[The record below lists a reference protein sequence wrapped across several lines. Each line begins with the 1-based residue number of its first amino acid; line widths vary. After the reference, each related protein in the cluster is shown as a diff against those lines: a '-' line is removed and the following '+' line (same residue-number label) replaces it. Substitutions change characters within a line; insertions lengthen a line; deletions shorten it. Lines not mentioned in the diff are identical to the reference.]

1 MPTRLQSAL
10 HLACRALSDMLKSSG
25 AMAGATLLS
34 RLLGMVRVM
43 IYARF
48 MGDGP
53 IASAFVYAFQIPNLF
68 RRLLGEGALTA
79 AFIPLFKNKEKTE
92 GDKAMWHTANAVVSA
107 LVVASALVVG
117 LVMLGLSAA
126 LMWGEFDTHTRLML
140 ELLRV
145 VFPYMLLVCLAA
157 VFMGMLNSRGYFFIP
172 AMGATLLNVVMIA
185 TVLLVAP
192 RWGEDLG
199 EQIFALAFGVLV
211 AGVAQAAFQV
221 PYLYREGYRLRWV
234 APWRNDSVREVVRK
248 MIPATI
254 GVAAFQFNIIITQTL
269 AFWIERASGTQ
280 IVASFEYAVRLMEL
294 PQGVFGVS
302 LATFLLP
309 TLAGLAAEK
318 QFPEFRDNLRR
329 GMGYLFFV
337 NAIAAAMLMVLA
349 EPMVR
354 LLFQHGAF
362 TADSTRRASFALM
375 CLAPSLLTYSAVNV
389 MARAFYALGDT
400 KVPMQISAVCLCLN
414 IVVLVPLIFMFPKGL
429 EAGALGV
436 ANALSSLLNVGLLSY
451 ALKRKMPKWEIQS
464 LLRPVAGMLLAAVV
478 AGGVAWFLHGQWV
491 ANLGYETVWLKI
503 GEVFAPAIVA
513 ALVYWGITA
522 AIGLREARDLFALIR
537 KNRQR
542 INRLAKRLAVFAFLR
557 ALNRLNCAPQ

>member
-1 MPTRLQSAL
+1 
-10 HLACRALSDMLKSSG
+10 MLKSSG

-107 LVVASALVVG
+107 LVVISALVIG

-126 LMWGEFDTHTRLML
+126 LMWGEFFDTHTRLML

-192 RWGEDLG
+192 HWGEDLG

-211 AGVAQAAFQV
+211 AGVAQASFQL
-221 PYLYREGYRLRWV
+221 PYLLREGYRPQWV
-234 APWRNDSVREVVRK
+234 TPWRNDSVREVVRK

-269 AFWIERASGTQ
+269 AFWIERSSGAK

-309 TLAGLAAEK
+309 TLAGLAADK

-337 NAIAAAMLMVLA
+337 NALAAVMLIVLA
-349 EPMVR
+349 VPMVR
-354 LLFQHGAF
+354 LLFERGEF
-362 TADSTRRASFALM
+362 TADSTRRAGFALM

-400 KVPMQISAVCLCLN
+400 KVPMQISAVSLCLN
-414 IVVLVPLIFMFPKGL
+414 IVVLVPLVFIFEDKNK
-429 EAGALGV
+429 AGALGV
-436 ANALSSLLNVGLLSY
+436 ANAISSLLNVGLLSY

-464 LLRPVAGMLLAAVV
+464 LLRPLLGMLLAAGV
-478 AGGVAWFLHGQWV
+478 AGGVAWVLHGQWMEQFG
-491 ANLGYETVWLKI
+491 NESVWLKI
-503 GEVFAPAIVA
+503 GEVFGPAIIA

-537 KNRQR
+537 KDV
-542 INRLAKRLAVFAFLR
+542 AAE
-557 ALNRLNCAPQ
+557 

>member
-318 QFPEFRDNLRR
+318 QFPEFRENLRR

-354 LLFQHGAF
+354 LLFEHGAF

-414 IVVLVPLIFMFPKGL
+414 IVVLLPLIFMFPKGL
-429 EAGALGV
+429 QAGALGV

-542 INRLAKRLAVFAFLR
+542 INPLGQ
-557 ALNRLNCAPQ
+557 APGRFRFSPRFKPA

>member
-107 LVVASALVVG
+107 LVVISALVIGV
-117 LVMLGLSAA
+117 VMLGLSAA

-211 AGVAQAAFQV
+211 AGVAQAGFQL
-221 PYLYREGYRLRWV
+221 PYLLREGYRPQWV
-234 APWRNDSVREVVRK
+234 TPWRNDSVREVVRK

-269 AFWIERASGTQ
+269 AFWIERASGTK

-318 QFPEFRDNLRR
+318 QFPEFRENLRR

-349 EPMVR
+349 VPMVR
-354 LLFQHGAF
+354 LLFEHGAF

-414 IVVLVPLIFMFPKGL
+414 IVVLLPLIFMFPKGL
-429 EAGALGV
+429 QAGALGV

-451 ALKRKMPKWEIQS
+451 ALKRKMPKWEVQS
-464 LLRPVAGMLLAAVV
+464 LLRPLAGMLLAAGV

-537 KNRQR
+537 KNQ
-542 INRLAKRLAVFAFLR
+542 AED
-557 ALNRLNCAPQ
+557 

>member
-1 MPTRLQSAL
+1 
-10 HLACRALSDMLKSSG
+10 MLKSSG

-43 IYARF
+43 VYARF
-48 MGDGP
+48 MGDGA

-79 AFIPLFKNKEKTE
+79 AFIPLFKTKEKTE

-107 LVVASALVVG
+107 LVVISALVIGV
-117 LVMLGLSAA
+117 VMLGLSAA
-126 LMWGEFDTHTRLML
+126 LMWGEFDTHTELML
-140 ELLRV
+140 KLLRV

-172 AMGATLLNVVMIA
+172 AMGATLLNVVMIT

-192 RWGEDLG
+192 HWGEDLG
-199 EQIFALAFGVLV
+199 EQIFVLAFGVLV
-211 AGVAQAAFQV
+211 AGVAQAGFQL
-221 PYLYREGYRLRWV
+221 PYLFREGYRPRWV
-234 APWRNDSVREVVRK
+234 TPWRNDSVREVVRK

-269 AFWIERASGTQ
+269 AFWIERSSGSK

-309 TLAGLAAEK
+309 TLAGLAADK

-337 NAIAAAMLMVLA
+337 NALAAAMLMVLA
-349 EPMVR
+349 VPMVR
-354 LLFQHGAF
+354 LLFEHGAF
-362 TADSTRRASFALM
+362 NADSTRRASFALM

-400 KVPMQISAVCLCLN
+400 KVPMQISAVSLCIN
-414 IVVLVPLIFMFPKGL
+414 IVVLVPLVFMFPKDYQ
-429 EAGALGV
+429 AGALGV
-436 ANALSSLLNVGLLSY
+436 ANAISSFVNVGLLSY
-451 ALKRKMPKWEIQS
+451 ALKRKMPKWEVQS
-464 LLRPVAGMLLAAVV
+464 LLRPLAGMLLAAGV
-478 AGGVAWFLHGQWV
+478 AGVVAWFLHDQWMEQIG
-491 ANLGYETVWLKI
+491 NESVWLKI

-522 AIGLREARDLFALIR
+522 AIGLREARDLFTLVR
-537 KNRQR
+537 RTR
-542 INRLAKRLAVFAFLR
+542 TGE
-557 ALNRLNCAPQ
+557 

>member
-1 MPTRLQSAL
+1 
-10 HLACRALSDMLKSSG
+10 MLKSSG

-107 LVVASALVVG
+107 LVVISSLVIGV
-117 LVMLGLSAA
+117 VMLGLSAA
-126 LMWGEFDTHTRLML
+126 LMWGEFGTHTELMIK
-140 ELLRV
+140 LLRV
-145 VFPYMLLVCLAA
+145 VFPYMLLVCLTA

-172 AMGATLLNVVMIA
+172 AMGATLLNVVMII

-234 APWRNDSVREVVRK
+234 TPWRNDSVREVVCK

-269 AFWIERASGTQ
+269 AFWIERSSGTQ

-309 TLAGLAAEK
+309 TLAGLA
-318 QFPEFRDNLRR
+318 
-329 GMGYLFFV
+329 
-337 NAIAAAMLMVLA
+337 
-349 EPMVR
+349 
-354 LLFQHGAF
+354 
-362 TADSTRRASFALM
+362 TTS
-375 CLAPSLLTYSAVNV
+375 
-389 MARAFYALGDT
+389 
-400 KVPMQISAVCLCLN
+400 
-414 IVVLVPLIFMFPKGL
+414 
-429 EAGALGV
+429 
-436 ANALSSLLNVGLLSY
+436 
-451 ALKRKMPKWEIQS
+451 
-464 LLRPVAGMLLAAVV
+464 
-478 AGGVAWFLHGQWV
+478 GVAWVTCFS
-491 ANLGYETVWLKI
+491 
-503 GEVFAPAIVA
+503 
-513 ALVYWGITA
+513 
-522 AIGLREARDLFALIR
+522 
-537 KNRQR
+537 
-542 INRLAKRLAVFAFLR
+542 
-557 ALNRLNCAPQ
+557 

>member
-107 LVVASALVVG
+107 LVVISALVIGV
-117 LVMLGLSAA
+117 VMLGLSAA

-211 AGVAQAAFQV
+211 AGVAQAGFQL

-234 APWRNDSVREVVRK
+234 TPWRNDSVRDVVRK

-269 AFWIERASGTQ
+269 AFWIERASGTK

-318 QFPEFRDNLRR
+318 QFPEFRENLRR

-349 EPMVR
+349 VPMVR
-354 LLFQHGAF
+354 LLFEHGEF

-414 IVVLVPLIFMFPKGL
+414 IVVLLPLIFIFPKEL
-429 EAGALGV
+429 QAGALGV
-436 ANALSSLLNVGLLSY
+436 ANALSSLLNAGLLSY

-464 LLRPVAGMLLAAVV
+464 LLRPLAGMLLAAGV
-478 AGGVAWFLHGQWV
+478 AGGVAWFLHRQWV

-537 KNRQR
+537 KNQ
-542 INRLAKRLAVFAFLR
+542 AED
-557 ALNRLNCAPQ
+557 

>member
-107 LVVASALVVG
+107 LVVISALVIGV
-117 LVMLGLSAA
+117 VMLGLSAA

-211 AGVAQAAFQV
+211 AGVAQAGFQL

-269 AFWIERASGTQ
+269 AFWIERASGTK

-318 QFPEFRDNLRR
+318 QFPEFRENLRR

-349 EPMVR
+349 VPMVR
-354 LLFQHGAF
+354 LLFEHGAF

-414 IVVLVPLIFMFPKGL
+414 IVVLLPLIFMFPKGL
-429 EAGALGV
+429 QAGALGV

-451 ALKRKMPKWEIQS
+451 ALKRKMPKWEVQS
-464 LLRPVAGMLLAAVV
+464 LLRPLAGMLLAAGV

-537 KNRQR
+537 KNQ
-542 INRLAKRLAVFAFLR
+542 AED
-557 ALNRLNCAPQ
+557 

>member
-269 AFWIERASGTQ
+269 AFWIERSSGTQ

-337 NAIAAAMLMVLA
+337 NAIATAMLMVLA

-414 IVVLVPLIFMFPKGL
+414 IVVLLPLIFMFPKGL

-451 ALKRKMPKWEIQS
+451 ALKRKMPKWEVQS
-464 LLRPVAGMLLAAVV
+464 LLRPLAGMLLAAVV

-522 AIGLREARDLFALIR
+522 AIGIREARDLFALIR
-537 KNRQR
+537 KNQ
-542 INRLAKRLAVFAFLR
+542 AED
-557 ALNRLNCAPQ
+557 

>member
-107 LVVASALVVG
+107 LVVISALVIGV
-117 LVMLGLSAA
+117 VMLGLSAA
-126 LMWGEFDTHTRLML
+126 LMWGEFDTHTELML

-269 AFWIERASGTQ
+269 AFWIERASGTK

-318 QFPEFRDNLRR
+318 QFPEFRENLRR

-349 EPMVR
+349 VPMVR
-354 LLFQHGAF
+354 LLFEHGAF

-414 IVVLVPLIFMFPKGL
+414 IVVLLPLIFMFPKGL
-429 EAGALGV
+429 QAGALGV

-537 KNRQR
+537 KNQ
-542 INRLAKRLAVFAFLR
+542 AED
-557 ALNRLNCAPQ
+557 

>member
-107 LVVASALVVG
+107 LVVISALVIGV
-117 LVMLGLSAA
+117 VMLGLSAA

-211 AGVAQAAFQV
+211 AGVAQAGFQL

-234 APWRNDSVREVVRK
+234 TPWRNDSVREVVRK

-269 AFWIERASGTQ
+269 AFWIERSSGVQ

-309 TLAGLAAEK
+309 TLAGLAADK

-354 LLFQHGAF
+354 LLFEHGEF
-362 TADSTRRASFALM
+362 TAVSTRRASFALM

-414 IVVLVPLIFMFPKGL
+414 IVVLLPLIFMFPKGL
-429 EAGALGV
+429 QAGALGV

-478 AGGVAWFLHGQWV
+478 AGGVAWFLHRQWV

-537 KNRQR
+537 KNQ
-542 INRLAKRLAVFAFLR
+542 AED
-557 ALNRLNCAPQ
+557 

>member
-107 LVVASALVVG
+107 LVVISSLVIGV
-117 LVMLGLSAA
+117 VMLGLSAA

-211 AGVAQAAFQV
+211 AGVAQAGFQL

-234 APWRNDSVREVVRK
+234 TPWRNDSVREVVRK

-269 AFWIERASGTQ
+269 AFWIERASGTK

-318 QFPEFRDNLRR
+318 QFPEFRENLRR

-349 EPMVR
+349 VPMVR
-354 LLFQHGAF
+354 LLFEHGAF

-414 IVVLVPLIFMFPKGL
+414 IVVLLPLIFMFPKGL
-429 EAGALGV
+429 QAGALGV

-451 ALKRKMPKWEIQS
+451 ALKRKMPKWEIQP
-464 LLRPVAGMLLAAVV
+464 LLRPFAGMLLAAVV

-537 KNRQR
+537 KNQ
-542 INRLAKRLAVFAFLR
+542 AED
-557 ALNRLNCAPQ
+557 

>member
-79 AFIPLFKNKEKTE
+79 AFIPLFKNKETTE

-107 LVVASALVVG
+107 LVVISALVIGV
-117 LVMLGLSAA
+117 VMLGLSAA

-211 AGVAQAAFQV
+211 AGVAQAGFQL

-269 AFWIERASGTQ
+269 AFWIERASGTK

-318 QFPEFRDNLRR
+318 QFPEFRENLRR

-349 EPMVR
+349 VPMVR
-354 LLFQHGAF
+354 LLFEHGAF

-414 IVVLVPLIFMFPKGL
+414 IVVLLPLIFMFPKGL
-429 EAGALGV
+429 QAGALGV

-537 KNRQR
+537 KNQ
-542 INRLAKRLAVFAFLR
+542 AED
-557 ALNRLNCAPQ
+557 

>member
-79 AFIPLFKNKEKTE
+79 AFIPLFKNKETTE

-107 LVVASALVVG
+107 LVVISSLVIGV
-117 LVMLGLSAA
+117 VMLGLSAA

-211 AGVAQAAFQV
+211 AGVAQAGFQL

-234 APWRNDSVREVVRK
+234 TPWRNDSVREVVRK

-269 AFWIERASGTQ
+269 AFWIERASGTK

-318 QFPEFRDNLRR
+318 QFPEFRENLRR

-349 EPMVR
+349 VPMVR
-354 LLFQHGAF
+354 LLFEHGAF

-414 IVVLVPLIFMFPKGL
+414 IVVLLPLIFMFPKGL
-429 EAGALGV
+429 QAGALGV

-451 ALKRKMPKWEIQS
+451 ALKRKMPKWEIQP
-464 LLRPVAGMLLAAVV
+464 LLRPFAGMLLAAVV

-513 ALVYWGITA
+513 ALVYWGVTA

-537 KNRQR
+537 KNQ
-542 INRLAKRLAVFAFLR
+542 AED
-557 ALNRLNCAPQ
+557 

>member
-107 LVVASALVVG
+107 LVVISSLVIGV
-117 LVMLGLSAA
+117 VMLGLSAA

-211 AGVAQAAFQV
+211 AGVAQAGFQL

-234 APWRNDSVREVVRK
+234 TPWRNDSVREVVRK

-269 AFWIERASGTQ
+269 AFWIERASGTK

-318 QFPEFRDNLRR
+318 QFPEFRENLRR

-362 TADSTRRASFALM
+362 TADSTRRASFALL

-414 IVVLVPLIFMFPKGL
+414 IVVLLPLIFMFPKGL

-451 ALKRKMPKWEIQS
+451 ALKRKMPKWEIQP
-464 LLRPVAGMLLAAVV
+464 LLRSFAGMLLAAGV

-537 KNRQR
+537 KNQ
-542 INRLAKRLAVFAFLR
+542 AED
-557 ALNRLNCAPQ
+557 

>member
-157 VFMGMLNSRGYFFIP
+157 VFMGMLNSRGHFFIP

-269 AFWIERASGTQ
+269 AFWIERSSGAQ

-309 TLAGLAAEK
+309 TLAGLAADK

-354 LLFQHGAF
+354 LLFEYGEF
-362 TADSTRRASFALM
+362 TAVSTRRASFALM

-414 IVVLVPLIFMFPKGL
+414 IVVLLPLIFMFPKGL
-429 EAGALGV
+429 QAGALGV

-451 ALKRKMPKWEIQS
+451 ALKRKMPKWEIQP

-537 KNRQR
+537 KNQ
-542 INRLAKRLAVFAFLR
+542 AED
-557 ALNRLNCAPQ
+557 

>member
-107 LVVASALVVG
+107 LVVISALVIGV
-117 LVMLGLSAA
+117 VMLGLSAV

-211 AGVAQAAFQV
+211 AGVAQAGFQL

-234 APWRNDSVREVVRK
+234 TPWRNDSVREVVRK

-269 AFWIERASGTQ
+269 AFWIERASGTK

-318 QFPEFRDNLRR
+318 QFPEFRENLRR

-354 LLFQHGAF
+354 LLFEHGAF

-400 KVPMQISAVCLCLN
+400 KVPMQISAVCLCMN
-414 IVVLVPLIFMFPKGL
+414 IVVLLPLIFMFPKGL
-429 EAGALGV
+429 QAGALGV

-522 AIGLREARDLFALIR
+522 AIGLREARDLFTLIR
-537 KNRQR
+537 KNQ
-542 INRLAKRLAVFAFLR
+542 AED
-557 ALNRLNCAPQ
+557 

>member
-107 LVVASALVVG
+107 LVVISSLVIGV
-117 LVMLGLSAA
+117 VMLGLSAA

-211 AGVAQAAFQV
+211 AGVAQAGFQL

-269 AFWIERASGTQ
+269 AFWIERSSGAQ

-309 TLAGLAAEK
+309 TLAGLAADK

-354 LLFQHGAF
+354 LLFEHGEF
-362 TADSTRRASFALM
+362 TAVSTRRASFALM

-414 IVVLVPLIFMFPKGL
+414 IVVLLPLIFMFPKGL
-429 EAGALGV
+429 QAGALGV

-537 KNRQR
+537 KNQ
-542 INRLAKRLAVFAFLR
+542 AED
-557 ALNRLNCAPQ
+557 

>member
-1 MPTRLQSAL
+1 MPTRLESAL
-10 HLACRALSDMLKSSG
+10 PLACRALSDMLKSSG

-117 LVMLGLSAA
+117 LVMLGLSAV

-157 VFMGMLNSRGYFFIP
+157 VFMGMLNSRGHFFIP

-192 RWGEDLG
+192 RWGDDLG

-309 TLAGLAAEK
+309 TLAGLAADK
-318 QFPEFRDNLRR
+318 QFPEFRENLRR

-389 MARAFYALGDT
+389 MARAFYAMGDT

-414 IVVLVPLIFMFPKGL
+414 IVLLLPLIFMFPKGL

-451 ALKRKMPKWEIQS
+451 ALKRKMPKWEVQS
-464 LLRPVAGMLLAAVV
+464 LLRPFAGMLLAAVV

-522 AIGLREARDLFALIR
+522 AIGLREARDLFALIQ
-537 KNRQR
+537 KNQTED
-542 INRLAKRLAVFAFLR
+542 
-557 ALNRLNCAPQ
+557 

>member
-157 VFMGMLNSRGYFFIP
+157 VFMGMLNSRGHFFIP

-192 RWGEDLG
+192 RWGDDLG

-309 TLAGLAAEK
+309 TLAGLAADK
-318 QFPEFRDNLRR
+318 QFPEFRENLRR

-389 MARAFYALGDT
+389 MARAFYAIGDT

-414 IVVLVPLIFMFPKGL
+414 IVVLLPLIFIFPKGL

-451 ALKRKMPKWEIQS
+451 ALKRKMPKWEVQS
-464 LLRPVAGMLLAAVV
+464 LLRPFAGMLLAAVV

-522 AIGLREARDLFALIR
+522 AIGLREARDLFALIQ
-537 KNRQR
+537 KKQ
-542 INRLAKRLAVFAFLR
+542 AED
-557 ALNRLNCAPQ
+557 

>member
-107 LVVASALVVG
+107 LVVISALVIGV
-117 LVMLGLSAA
+117 VMLGLSAA

-211 AGVAQAAFQV
+211 AGVAQAGFQL

-234 APWRNDSVREVVRK
+234 TPWRNDSVREVVRK

-269 AFWIERASGTQ
+269 AFWIERSSGAQ

-309 TLAGLAAEK
+309 TLAGLAADK

-354 LLFQHGAF
+354 LLFEHGEF
-362 TADSTRRASFALM
+362 TAVSTRRASFALM

-414 IVVLVPLIFMFPKGL
+414 IVLLLPLIFMFPKGL
-429 EAGALGV
+429 QAGALGV

-451 ALKRKMPKWEIQS
+451 ALKRKMPKWEVQS
-464 LLRPVAGMLLAAVV
+464 LLRPLAGMLLAAVV

-537 KNRQR
+537 KNQ
-542 INRLAKRLAVFAFLR
+542 AED
-557 ALNRLNCAPQ
+557 

>member
-1 MPTRLQSAL
+1 
-10 HLACRALSDMLKSSG
+10 MLKSSG

-43 IYARF
+43 VYARF
-48 MGDGP
+48 MGDGA

-107 LVVASALVVG
+107 LVVISALVIGV
-117 LVMLGLSAA
+117 VMLGLSAA
-126 LMWGEFDTHTRLML
+126 LMWEFDKDTRLML

-145 VFPYMLLVCLAA
+145 VFPYMLLVCLTA

-211 AGVAQAAFQV
+211 AGVAQAGFQL
-221 PYLYREGYRLRWV
+221 PYLYREGYQLRWV
-234 APWRNDSVREVVRK
+234 TPWRNDSVREVVRK

-269 AFWIERASGTQ
+269 AFWIERASGAK

-309 TLAGLAAEK
+309 TLAGLAADK

-329 GMGYLFFV
+329 GMSYLFFV

-354 LLFQHGAF
+354 LLFEHGAF

-400 KVPMQISAVCLCLN
+400 KVPMQISVVCLCLN
-414 IVVLVPLIFMFPKGL
+414 IVVLLPLIFMFPKGQQ
-429 EAGALGV
+429 AGALGV
-436 ANALSSLLNVGLLSY
+436 ANALSSLLNVGLLSF

-464 LLRPVAGMLLAAVV
+464 LLRPLAGMLLAAVI
-478 AGGVAWFLHGQWV
+478 AGSVAWFLHGQWMEQFG
-491 ANLGYETVWLKI
+491 NESVWLKI

-513 ALVYWGITA
+513 ALVYWGLTA
-522 AIGLREARDLFALIR
+522 AIGLREPRDIFALIR
-537 KNRQR
+537 KSR
-542 INRLAKRLAVFAFLR
+542 
-557 ALNRLNCAPQ
+557 

>member
-107 LVVASALVVG
+107 LVVISALVIGV
-117 LVMLGLSAA
+117 VMLGLSAA

-192 RWGEDLG
+192 RWGDDLG
-199 EQIFALAFGVLV
+199 EQIFALALGVLV
-211 AGVAQAAFQV
+211 AGVAQAGFQV

-234 APWRNDSVREVVRK
+234 APWRNDSVLEVVRK

-269 AFWIERASGTQ
+269 AFWIERSSGAQ

-309 TLAGLAAEK
+309 TLAGLAADK

-354 LLFQHGAF
+354 LLFEHGEF
-362 TADSTRRASFALM
+362 TAVSTRRASFALM

-400 KVPMQISAVCLCLN
+400 KVPMQISAVCLCMN
-414 IVVLVPLIFMFPKGL
+414 IVVLLPLIFMFPKGL
-429 EAGALGV
+429 QAGALGV

-491 ANLGYETVWLKI
+491 VNLGYETVWLKI

-537 KNRQR
+537 KNQ
-542 INRLAKRLAVFAFLR
+542 AED
-557 ALNRLNCAPQ
+557 

>member
-1 MPTRLQSAL
+1 MPTRLESAL

-34 RLLGMVRVM
+34 RLLGMVRVI

-117 LVMLGLSAA
+117 LVMLGLSAV

-157 VFMGMLNSRGYFFIP
+157 VFMGMLNSRGHFFIP

-192 RWGEDLG
+192 RWGDDLG

-309 TLAGLAAEK
+309 TLAGLAADK
-318 QFPEFRDNLRR
+318 QFPEFRENLRR

-389 MARAFYALGDT
+389 MARAFYAMGDT

-414 IVVLVPLIFMFPKGL
+414 IVVLLPLIFIFPKGL

-451 ALKRKMPKWEIQS
+451 ALKRKMPKWEVQS
-464 LLRPVAGMLLAAVV
+464 LLRPFAGMLLAAVV
-478 AGGVAWFLHGQWV
+478 AGVVAWFLHGQWV

-522 AIGLREARDLFALIR
+522 AIGLREARDLFALIQ
-537 KNRQR
+537 KKQ
-542 INRLAKRLAVFAFLR
+542 AED
-557 ALNRLNCAPQ
+557 

>member
-157 VFMGMLNSRGYFFIP
+157 VFMGMLNSRGHFFIP

-211 AGVAQAAFQV
+211 AGVAQAGFQL

-234 APWRNDSVREVVRK
+234 TPWRNDSVREVVRK

-269 AFWIERASGTQ
+269 AFWIERSSGAQ

-309 TLAGLAAEK
+309 TLAGLAADK

-354 LLFQHGAF
+354 LLFEYGEF
-362 TADSTRRASFALM
+362 TAVSTRRASFALM

-414 IVVLVPLIFMFPKGL
+414 IVVLLPLIFIFPKEL
-429 EAGALGV
+429 QAGALGV
-436 ANALSSLLNVGLLSY
+436 ANALSSLLNAGLLSY

-464 LLRPVAGMLLAAVV
+464 LLRPLAGMLLAAVV

-537 KNRQR
+537 KNQ
-542 INRLAKRLAVFAFLR
+542 AED
-557 ALNRLNCAPQ
+557 

>member
-157 VFMGMLNSRGYFFIP
+157 VFMGMLNSRGHFFIP

-269 AFWIERASGTQ
+269 AFWIERSSGAQ

-309 TLAGLAAEK
+309 TLAGLAADK

-354 LLFQHGAF
+354 LLFEHGEF
-362 TADSTRRASFALM
+362 TAVSTRRASFALM

-414 IVVLVPLIFMFPKGL
+414 IVVLLPLIFMFPKGL
-429 EAGALGV
+429 QAGALGV

-451 ALKRKMPKWEIQS
+451 ALKRKMPKWEVQS
-464 LLRPVAGMLLAAVV
+464 LLRPLAGMLLAAGV

-537 KNRQR
+537 KNQ
-542 INRLAKRLAVFAFLR
+542 AED
-557 ALNRLNCAPQ
+557 

>member
-1 MPTRLQSAL
+1 MPSRLESAL

-34 RLLGMVRVM
+34 RLLGMVRVI

-117 LVMLGLSAA
+117 LVMLGLSAV

-157 VFMGMLNSRGYFFIP
+157 VFMGMLNSRGHFFIP

-192 RWGEDLG
+192 RWGDDLG

-309 TLAGLAAEK
+309 TLAGLAADK
-318 QFPEFRDNLRR
+318 QFPEFRENLRR

-389 MARAFYALGDT
+389 MARAFYAMGDT

-414 IVVLVPLIFMFPKGL
+414 IVVLLPLIFMFPKGL

-451 ALKRKMPKWEIQS
+451 ALKRKMPKWEVQS
-464 LLRPVAGMLLAAVV
+464 LLRPLAGMLLAAVV

-537 KNRQR
+537 KNQ
-542 INRLAKRLAVFAFLR
+542 AED
-557 ALNRLNCAPQ
+557 

>member
-1 MPTRLQSAL
+1 
-10 HLACRALSDMLKSSG
+10 MLKSSG
-25 AMAGATLLS
+25 AMAGATLIS

-43 IYARF
+43 VYARF
-48 MGDGP
+48 MGDGA

-68 RRLLGEGALTA
+68 RRLLGEGAITA

-107 LVVASALVVG
+107 LVVISALVIGV
-117 LVMLGLSAA
+117 VMLGLSAA
-126 LMWGEFDTHTRLML
+126 LMWGEFDTHTELML
-140 ELLRV
+140 KLLRV

-192 RWGEDLG
+192 RWGENLG

-211 AGVAQAAFQV
+211 AGVAQAGFQL
-221 PYLYREGYRLRWV
+221 PYLFREGYRPCWV
-234 APWRNDSVREVVRK
+234 TPWRNDSVREVVRK

-269 AFWIERASGTQ
+269 AFWIERSSGAK

-349 EPMVR
+349 VPMVR
-354 LLFQHGAF
+354 LLFERGEF
-362 TADSTRRASFALM
+362 TVDSTARAGFALM

-400 KVPMQISAVCLCLN
+400 KVPMQISAVSLCIN
-414 IVVLVPLIFMFPKGL
+414 IVVLVPLIFMFPKGYQ
-429 EAGALGV
+429 AGALGV
-436 ANALSSLLNVGLLSY
+436 ANAISSLVNVGLLSY
-451 ALKRKMPKWEIQS
+451 ALKRKMPKWEVQS
-464 LLRPVAGMLLAAVV
+464 LLRPLAGMLLAAGV
-478 AGGVAWFLHGQWV
+478 AGVLAWFLHNQWMEQFG
-491 ANLGYETVWLKI
+491 NESVWLKI
-503 GEVFAPAIVA
+503 GEVFAPAIFA

-537 KNRQR
+537 RT
-542 INRLAKRLAVFAFLR
+542 R
-557 ALNRLNCAPQ
+557 AGE

>member
-1 MPTRLQSAL
+1 MLTRLQSAL

-107 LVVASALVVG
+107 LVVISSLVIGV
-117 LVMLGLSAA
+117 VMLGLSAA

-211 AGVAQAAFQV
+211 AGVAQAGFQL

-234 APWRNDSVREVVRK
+234 TPWRNDSVREVVRK

-269 AFWIERASGTQ
+269 AFWIERSSGAQ

-309 TLAGLAAEK
+309 TLAGLAADK

-414 IVVLVPLIFMFPKGL
+414 IVVLLPLIFMFPKGL
-429 EAGALGV
+429 QAGALGV

-451 ALKRKMPKWEIQS
+451 ALKRKMPKWEVQS
-464 LLRPVAGMLLAAVV
+464 LLRPLAGMLLAAGV

-537 KNRQR
+537 KNQ
-542 INRLAKRLAVFAFLR
+542 AED
-557 ALNRLNCAPQ
+557 

>member
-10 HLACRALSDMLKSSG
+10 HLACRALSEMLKSSG

-48 MGDGP
+48 MGDGA

-107 LVVASALVVG
+107 LVVISSLVIGV
-117 LVMLGLSAA
+117 VMLGLSAA

-211 AGVAQAAFQV
+211 AGVAQAGFQL

-234 APWRNDSVREVVRK
+234 TPWRNDSVREVVRK

-269 AFWIERASGTQ
+269 AFWIERASGTK

-318 QFPEFRDNLRR
+318 QFPEFRENLRR

-354 LLFQHGAF
+354 LLFEHGAF

-414 IVVLVPLIFMFPKGL
+414 IVVLLPLIFMFPKGL
-429 EAGALGV
+429 QAGALGV

-451 ALKRKMPKWEIQS
+451 ALKRKMPKWEIQP
-464 LLRPVAGMLLAAVV
+464 LLRPFAGMLLAAVV

-537 KNRQR
+537 KNQ
-542 INRLAKRLAVFAFLR
+542 AED
-557 ALNRLNCAPQ
+557 

>member
-1 MPTRLQSAL
+1 MPTRLESAL
-10 HLACRALSDMLKSSG
+10 PLACRALSDMLKSSG

-157 VFMGMLNSRGYFFIP
+157 VFMGMLNSRGHFFIP

-192 RWGEDLG
+192 RWGDDLG

-234 APWRNDSVREVVRK
+234 SPWRNDSVREVVRK

-309 TLAGLAAEK
+309 TLAGLAADK
-318 QFPEFRDNLRR
+318 QFPEFRENLRR

-389 MARAFYALGDT
+389 MARAFYAMGDT

-414 IVVLVPLIFMFPKGL
+414 IVLLLPLIFMFPKGL
-429 EAGALGV
+429 EAGALGM

-451 ALKRKMPKWEIQS
+451 ALKRKMPKWEVQS
-464 LLRPVAGMLLAAVV
+464 LLRPFAGMLLAAVV

-522 AIGLREARDLFALIR
+522 AIGLREARDLFALIQ
-537 KNRQR
+537 KNQTED
-542 INRLAKRLAVFAFLR
+542 
-557 ALNRLNCAPQ
+557 

>member
-107 LVVASALVVG
+107 LVVISALVIGV
-117 LVMLGLSAA
+117 VMLGLSAA

-211 AGVAQAAFQV
+211 AGVAQAGFQL

-234 APWRNDSVREVVRK
+234 TPWRNDSVREVVRK

-269 AFWIERASGTQ
+269 AFWIERASGTK

-318 QFPEFRDNLRR
+318 QFPEFRENLRR

-349 EPMVR
+349 VPMVR
-354 LLFQHGAF
+354 LLFEHGAF

-414 IVVLVPLIFMFPKGL
+414 IVVLLPLIFMFPKGL
-429 EAGALGV
+429 QAGALGV

-464 LLRPVAGMLLAAVV
+464 LLRPLAGMLLAAVV

-537 KNRQR
+537 KNQ
-542 INRLAKRLAVFAFLR
+542 AED
-557 ALNRLNCAPQ
+557 

>member
-107 LVVASALVVG
+107 LVVISSLVIGV
-117 LVMLGLSAA
+117 VMLGLSAA

-211 AGVAQAAFQV
+211 AGVAQAGFQL

-234 APWRNDSVREVVRK
+234 TPWRNDSVREVVRK

-269 AFWIERASGTQ
+269 AFWIERASGTK

-318 QFPEFRDNLRR
+318 QFPEFRENLRR

-354 LLFQHGAF
+354 LLFEYGEF

-414 IVVLVPLIFMFPKGL
+414 IVVLLPLIFMFPKGL
-429 EAGALGV
+429 QAGALGV

-451 ALKRKMPKWEIQS
+451 ALKRKMPKWEIQP
-464 LLRPVAGMLLAAVV
+464 LLRPFAGMLLAAVV

-537 KNRQR
+537 KNQ
-542 INRLAKRLAVFAFLR
+542 AED
-557 ALNRLNCAPQ
+557 

>member
-107 LVVASALVVG
+107 LVVISALVIGV
-117 LVMLGLSAA
+117 VMLGLSAA

-211 AGVAQAAFQV
+211 AGVAQAGFQL

-269 AFWIERASGTQ
+269 AFWIERASGTK

-318 QFPEFRDNLRR
+318 QFPEFRENLRR

-349 EPMVR
+349 VPMVR
-354 LLFQHGAF
+354 LLFEHGAF

-414 IVVLVPLIFMFPKGL
+414 IVVLLPLIFMFPKGL
-429 EAGALGV
+429 QAGALGV

-464 LLRPVAGMLLAAVV
+464 LLRPLAGMLLAAVV
-478 AGGVAWFLHGQWV
+478 AGGVAWFLHRQWV

-537 KNRQR
+537 KNQ
-542 INRLAKRLAVFAFLR
+542 AED
-557 ALNRLNCAPQ
+557 

>member
-107 LVVASALVVG
+107 LVVISALVIGV
-117 LVMLGLSAA
+117 VMLGLSAA

-211 AGVAQAAFQV
+211 AGVAQAGFQL

-234 APWRNDSVREVVRK
+234 TPWRNDSVREVVRK

-269 AFWIERASGTQ
+269 AFWIERASGTK

-309 TLAGLAAEK
+309 TLAGLAADK

-354 LLFQHGAF
+354 LLFEYGEF
-362 TADSTRRASFALM
+362 TAVSTRRASFALM

-400 KVPMQISAVCLCLN
+400 KVPMQISAVSLCLN
-414 IVVLVPLIFMFPKGL
+414 IVVLLPLIFIFPKGL
-429 EAGALGV
+429 QAGALGV

-451 ALKRKMPKWEIQS
+451 ALKRKMPKWEVQS
-464 LLRPVAGMLLAAVV
+464 LLRPLAGMLLAAGV
-478 AGGVAWFLHGQWV
+478 AGGIAWFLHRQWV

-537 KNRQR
+537 KNQ
-542 INRLAKRLAVFAFLR
+542 AED
-557 ALNRLNCAPQ
+557 

>member
-1 MPTRLQSAL
+1 MPTRLESAL
-10 HLACRALSDMLKSSG
+10 PLACRALSDMLKSSG

-117 LVMLGLSAA
+117 LVMLGLSAV

-157 VFMGMLNSRGYFFIP
+157 VFMGMLNSRGHFFIP

-192 RWGEDLG
+192 RWGDDLG

-234 APWRNDSVREVVRK
+234 SPWRNDSVREVVRK

-309 TLAGLAAEK
+309 TLAGLAADK
-318 QFPEFRDNLRR
+318 QFPEFRENLRR

-389 MARAFYALGDT
+389 MARAFYAMGDT

-414 IVVLVPLIFMFPKGL
+414 IVLLLPLIFMFPKGL
-429 EAGALGV
+429 EAGALGM

-451 ALKRKMPKWEIQS
+451 ALKRKMPKWEVQS
-464 LLRPVAGMLLAAVV
+464 LLRPFAGMLLAAVV

-522 AIGLREARDLFALIR
+522 AIGLREARDLFALIQ
-537 KNRQR
+537 KNQTED
-542 INRLAKRLAVFAFLR
+542 
-557 ALNRLNCAPQ
+557 